1 MVEVRWEDE
10 ENQPQKALALLE
22 DISPSGACVQLE
34 TPFPWAP
41 KFTGIAPNRASPAM
55 CAYCDYREIGFFVGV
70 EFSDACRVVEEGL

>member
-34 TPFPWAP
+34 NAIPWAP
-41 KFTGIAPNRASPAM
+41 KFTGLPQTELRRL
-55 CAYCDYREIGFFVGV
+55 CALLRLPGDRLLRGSRILG
-70 EFSDACRVVEEGL
+70 RLPVVEEGL